1 MSSAQKNRMKPERW
15 KRIEELYHSAQD
27 RPGTERDSFLRQ
39 ACCGDQDLLQEVES
53 LLKHGATPHSL
64 LDTPAAAV
72 VAKALAVEGSH
83 PDLPR
88 LEGRTVSHY
97 RILEAIGHGGM
108 GVVYKAEDLKLRR
121 YVALKF
127 LPDSLARDQQ
137 ALKRFEHEAQAA
149 SALNHPNICT
159 VHEIDEAEGIHFIAI
174 EYLEGETLKE
184 RIARGPLTAKELVR
198 CAIEICDALQTA
210 HTAGIIHR
218 DIKPANIFITK
229 RGSTKILDFG
239 VAKRITPEIAQE
251 TLDTFQLLTASAV
264 PGLTRPGGAVGTI
277 AYMSP
282 EQAGERDVDTR
293 TDIFSLGTVLYEAA
307 TGRLPFTGRRA
318 AEVLDAIQVHQ
329 PTPIE
334 KLCPKT
340 SPELIRIVGKAM
352 QKSFS
357 LRYQKASEMQA
368 DLESLR
374 DRLDRKAKT
383 RGVWLLPLAAVVLL
397 GVALAASLG
406 THVRNWIF
414 GKSPSATVK
423 SIAVLPL
430 DNLTGDPAQQYFVN
444 GMTAALTTNLTK
456 VGSLRVLSRETAEQI
471 KSLHRPLPEVARQ
484 LGLDTVLEG
493 SVIRAGNRVRIS
505 AQLVDVAKD
514 QNVWAQDY
522 DRDLQDVLQLQSE
535 VAWDVV
541 NQVQVRLTPQERE
554 RLTRYGHCLP
564 NAHELY
570 LQGMY
575 YWDKASPEA
584 YDKSLEYFEQA
595 VRADPSCADAYTGV
609 GAYYAIEG
617 DEGLLSPRESW
628 PKSRAAY
635 EKARDLNPDLGETYG
650 GLGSIDYLYDWNWP
664 QAEKNLKH
672 ALELNPGDPGA
683 HRSYSGYLRTMGRI
697 EEAVN
702 ESKQARLQ
710 SPLSVSLISAL
721 GWTYYYAHRWDDAIA
736 QFRQA
741 LERDA
746 RYLGAHEG
754 LVKCYQQQKG
764 MQKET
769 IQELETEL
777 RIAGDGELA
786 QAVRNTYGKSGYAA
800 ALRTLYSARLEQYRY
815 ASHAMYVSPLVMAD
829 LYSLLDEKDEAFQW
843 LEKAYEERSSKLT
856 DLKIDPDFDNL
867 HADPR
872 MAALVTK
879 IGLP

>member
-1 MSSAQKNRMKPERW
+1 MKSDRW
-15 KRIEELYHSAQD
+15 QRIEELYHSAADLPEPQ
-27 RPGTERDSFLRQ
+27 RSRYLQQ
-39 ACCGDQDLLQEVES
+39 ACRGDRILIEEVES
-53 LLKHGATPHSL
+53 LLRHS
-64 LDTPAAAV
+64 DTPDNVLDKPAMAILAKEIAV
-72 VAKALAVEGSH
+72 NQSQSDT
-83 PDLPR
+83 PQ
-88 LEGRTVSHY
+88 LEGKMISHY
-97 RILEAIGHGGM
+97 RILQAIGRGGM

-121 YVALKF
+121 PVALKF
-127 LPDSLARDQQ
+127 LPESLAQDQQ
-137 ALKRFEHEAQAA
+137 ARQRFEREAQAA

-159 VHEIDEAEGIHFIAI
+159 VYEIDEADGIHFIAI
-174 EYLEGETLKE
+174 EFLEGGTLKD
-184 RIARGPLTAKELVR
+184 RMARGRLEIRELVR
-198 CAIEICDALQTA
+198 IASEICDALEAA
-210 HTAGIIHR
+210 HANGIIHR
-218 DIKPANIFITK
+218 DIKPANIFLTR
-229 RGSTKILDFG
+229 RGSAKVLDFG
-239 VAKRITPEIAQE
+239 VAKRIRPELSQPGFDVTDAA
-251 TLDTFQLLTASAV
+251 TVTSDPSLTA
-264 PGLTRPGGAVGTI
+264 PGGAVGTI

-282 EQAGERDVDTR
+282 EQAGERQVDPR
-293 TDIFSLGTVLYEAA
+293 SDIFSLGAVLYEAV
-307 TGRLPFTGRRA
+307 TGRLPFSGKTISD
-318 AEVLDAIQVHQ
+318 LISAIQHEQ
-329 PTPIE
+329 PAPIDQS
-334 KLCPKT
+334 KT
-340 SPELIRIVGKAM
+340 KSPPELIRIIGKAM
-352 QKSFS
+352 QKSCPA
-357 LRYQKASEMQA
+357 RYQRVSEMRA
-368 DLESLR
+368 DLENLR

-383 RGVWLLPLAAVVLL
+383 RGVWLLPLPAVILL
-397 GVALAASLG
+397 GLTLAASSRTRVHDWL
-406 THVRNWIF
+406 F
-414 GKSPSATVK
+414 GKSPSATIK

-471 KSLHRPLPEVARQ
+471 KSLHKPLPEVARQ

-493 SVIRAGNRVRIS
+493 SVLRAGNRVRIS

-595 VRADPSCADAYTGV
+595 AQADPSCADAYTGV
-609 GAYYAIEG
+609 GAYYAIEA
-617 DEGLLSPRESW
+617 DEGLLRPGESW
-628 PKSRAAY
+628 PKSRASY
-635 EKARDLNPDLGETYG
+635 QKARELNPDLGDAYG
-650 GLGSIDYLYDWNWP
+650 GLGSIDYLYDWNWSES
-664 QAEKNLKH
+664 EKNLKR
-672 ALELNPGDPGA
+672 ALELNPGDPGT
-683 HRSYSGYLRTMGRI
+683 HRSYSGYLRTMGRM
-697 EEAVN
+697 EEAIN

-721 GWTYYYAHRWDDAIA
+721 GWTYFYAHRWDDAA
-736 QFRQA
+736 TQFRQA
-741 LERDA
+741 LDRDA

-754 LVKCYQQQKG
+754 LVKCYQQKN
-764 MQKET
+764 MQKEA

-777 RIAGDGELA
+777 RTADDSELA
-786 QAVRNTYGKSGYAA
+786 QAVRDTYGKSGYTA

-829 LYSLLDEKDEAFQW
+829 LFSLLDERDEAFKW
-843 LEKAYEERSSKLT
+843 LERAYEERSSKLT

-867 HADPR
+867 HPDPR
-872 MAALVTK
+872 FSALVKK

>member
-1 MSSAQKNRMKPERW
+1 MKSERW
-15 KRIEELYHSAQD
+15 QRIEELYHSAADLPEAQ
-27 RPGTERDSFLRQ
+27 RSRYLQQ
-39 ACCGDQDLLQEVES
+39 ACRGDKILLEEVES
-53 LLKHGATPHSL
+53 LLRHS
-64 LDTPAAAV
+64 DTPSNVLDKPAMAVLAREIAAKHSQA
-72 VAKALAVEGSH
+72 
-83 PDLPR
+83 DRPR
-88 LEGRTVSHY
+88 LEGKTISHY
-97 RILEAIGHGGM
+97 RILQAIGQGGM

-121 YVALKF
+121 SVALKF
-127 LPDSLARDQQ
+127 LPESLAQDQQ
-137 ALKRFEHEAQAA
+137 ARQRFEREAQAA

-159 VHEIDEAEGIHFIAI
+159 VYEIDEADGVHFIAI
-174 EYLEGETLKE
+174 EFLEGETLKD
-184 RIARGPLTAKELVR
+184 RMARAPLEIKELVR
-198 CAIEICDALQTA
+198 IAIEICDALEAA
-210 HTAGIIHR
+210 HAKGIIHR
-218 DIKPANIFITK
+218 DIKPANIFLTR
-229 RGSTKILDFG
+229 RGSAKVLDFG
-239 VAKRITPEIAQE
+239 VAKRIWPELTQPTFDIADAL
-251 TLDTFQLLTASAV
+251 TVTSDPSLTA
-264 PGLTRPGGAVGTI
+264 PGSAVGTI

-282 EQAGERDVDTR
+282 EQAGERQVDTR
-293 TDIFSLGTVLYEAA
+293 SDIFSLGAVLYEAV
-307 TGRLPFTGRRA
+307 TGRLPFSRKSVA
-318 AEVLDAIQVHQ
+318 DLMHAIQHEQ
-329 PTPIE
+329 PAPIDQS
-334 KLCPKT
+334 KAKIPA
-340 SPELIRIVGKAM
+340 ELIRIISKAM
-352 QKSFS
+352 LKSCS
-357 LRYQKASEMQA
+357 ARYQRASEMKA
-368 DLESLR
+368 DLEILR
-374 DRLDRKAKT
+374 DRLEQKAKT

-397 GVALAASLG
+397 GVALAASLR
-406 THVRNWIF
+406 TPVHDWIF
-414 GKSPSATVK
+414 GRNASGAVK

-471 KSLHRPLPEVARQ
+471 KSLHKPLREVAQQ
-484 LGLDTVLEG
+484 LGFDTVLEG

-505 AQLVDVAKD
+505 AQLVDVTKD

-584 YDKSLEYFEQA
+584 YDKSLDYFEQA

-617 DEGLLSPRESW
+617 DEGLLRPSESW

-635 EKARDLNPDLGETYG
+635 EKARELNPDLGDAYG
-650 GLGSIDYLYDWNWP
+650 GLGSIDYLYYWNWS
-664 QAEKNLKH
+664 QAGKNLKR
-672 ALELNPGDPGA
+672 ALELNPGDPGT
-683 HRSYSGYLRTMGRI
+683 HRSYSGYLRTIGRI
-697 EEAVN
+697 EEAIN

-721 GWTYYYAHRWDDAIA
+721 GWTYYYAHRWDEAIA

-754 LVKCYQQQKG
+754 LVKCYQEKG
-764 MQKET
+764 MQKEA
-769 IQELETEL
+769 ILELETEL
-777 RIAGDGELA
+777 RIADDGELA
-786 QAVRNTYGKSGYAA
+786 QTVRNTYGKSGYAA
-800 ALRTLYSARLEQYRY
+800 AFRTLYSARLEQYRY
-815 ASHAMYVSPLVMAD
+815 ASRAMYVSPLVMAD
-829 LYSLLDEKDEAFQW
+829 LHSLLDEKDEAFKW

-867 HADPR
+867 HSDPR
-872 MAALVTK
+872 FSALVRK

>member
-1 MSSAQKNRMKPERW
+1 MKSERW
-15 KRIEELYHSAQD
+15 QRIEELYHSAADLPEAQ
-27 RPGTERDSFLRQ
+27 RSRYLQQ
-39 ACCGDQDLLQEVES
+39 ACRGDKILLEEVES
-53 LLKHGATPHSL
+53 LLRHS
-64 LDTPAAAV
+64 DTPSNVLNKPAMAVLAREIAAKHSQA
-72 VAKALAVEGSH
+72 
-83 PDLPR
+83 DRPR
-88 LEGRTVSHY
+88 LEGKTISHY
-97 RILEAIGHGGM
+97 SILQAIGQGGM

-121 YVALKF
+121 SVALKF
-127 LPDSLARDQQ
+127 LPESLAQDQQ
-137 ALKRFEHEAQAA
+137 ARQRFEREAQAA

-159 VHEIDEAEGIHFIAI
+159 VYEIDEADGVHFIAI
-174 EYLEGETLKE
+174 EFLEGETLKD
-184 RIARGPLTAKELVR
+184 RMARAPLEIKELVR
-198 CAIEICDALQTA
+198 IAIEICDALEAA
-210 HTAGIIHR
+210 HAKGIIHR
-218 DIKPANIFITK
+218 DIKPANIFLTR
-229 RGSTKILDFG
+229 RGSAKVLDFG
-239 VAKRITPEIAQE
+239 VAKRIRPELTQPTFDIADAL
-251 TLDTFQLLTASAV
+251 TVTSDPSLTA
-264 PGLTRPGGAVGTI
+264 PGSAVGTI

-282 EQAGERDVDTR
+282 EQAGERQVDTR
-293 TDIFSLGTVLYEAA
+293 SDIFSLGAVLYEAV
-307 TGRLPFTGRRA
+307 TGRLPFSRKSVA
-318 AEVLDAIQVHQ
+318 DLMHAIQHEQ
-329 PTPIE
+329 PAPIDQS
-334 KLCPKT
+334 KAKIPAA
-340 SPELIRIVGKAM
+340 LIRIISKAM
-352 QKSFS
+352 LKSCS
-357 LRYQKASEMQA
+357 ARYQRASEMKA
-368 DLESLR
+368 DLEILR
-374 DRLDRKAKT
+374 DRLEQKAKT
-383 RGVWLLPLAAVVLL
+383 RGVWLLALAAVVLL
-397 GVALAASLG
+397 GVALAASLR
-406 THVRNWIF
+406 TRVHDWIF
-414 GKSPSATVK
+414 GRNASGAVK

-471 KSLHRPLPEVARQ
+471 KSLHKPLREVAQQ
-484 LGLDTVLEG
+484 LGFDTVLEG
-493 SVIRAGNRVRIS
+493 SVIRAGNRVRIT
-505 AQLVDVAKD
+505 AQLVDVTKD

-584 YDKSLEYFEQA
+584 YDKSLDYFEQA

-617 DEGLLSPRESW
+617 DEGLLRPSESW

-635 EKARDLNPDLGETYG
+635 EKARELNPDLGDAYG
-650 GLGSIDYLYDWNWP
+650 GLGSIDYLYYWNWS
-664 QAEKNLKH
+664 QAEKNLKR
-672 ALELNPGDPGA
+672 ALELNPGDPGT
-683 HRSYSGYLRTMGRI
+683 HRSYSGYLRTIGRI
-697 EEAVN
+697 EEAIN

-754 LVKCYQQQKG
+754 LVKCYQEKG
-764 MQKET
+764 MQKEA
-769 IQELETEL
+769 ILELETEL
-777 RIAGDGELA
+777 RIADDGELA
-786 QAVRNTYGKSGYAA
+786 QTVRNTYGKSGYAA
-800 ALRTLYSARLEQYRY
+800 AVRTLYSARLEQYRY
-815 ASHAMYVSPLVMAD
+815 ASRAMYVSPLVMAD
-829 LYSLLDEKDEAFQW
+829 LHSLLDEKDEAFKW

-867 HADPR
+867 HSDPR
-872 MAALVTK
+872 FSAMVRK